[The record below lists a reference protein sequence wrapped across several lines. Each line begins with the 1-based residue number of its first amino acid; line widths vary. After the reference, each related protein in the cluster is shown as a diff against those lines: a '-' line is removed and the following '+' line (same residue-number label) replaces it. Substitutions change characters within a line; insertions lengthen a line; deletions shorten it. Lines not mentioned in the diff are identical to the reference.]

1 MESRGYLI
9 DTNVII
15 DFLAGRFS
23 GENLQFI
30 TKILS
35 SRPAISVISKIEV
48 LGFNTTTAHEKLLKS
63 FINELNI
70 IQISPEV
77 VDACIAIRKEH
88 RIKLPDA
95 LIAATCVAHQI
106 TLITRNTSD
115 FSGII
120 EIQSINPHSSSKS

>member
-1 MESRGYLI
+1 MESRRYLI

-35 SRPAISVISKIEV
+35 NRPAISVISKIEV
-48 LGFNTTTAHEKLLKS
+48 LGFNTTVTHENLLKS
-63 FINELNI
+63 FIDELTI
-70 IQISPEV
+70 IQISSEV
-77 VDACIAIRKEH
+77 VDACIAIRKLH

-95 LIAATCVAHQI
+95 LIAATCVAHQL
-106 TLITRNTSD
+106 TLITRNTND
-115 FSGII
+115 FKGMI
-120 EIQSINPHSSSKS
+120 EMQSINPHSSSKS

>member
-15 DFLAGRFS
+15 DFLAGRFT
-23 GENLQFI
+23 GKNLQFI
-30 TKILS
+30 TSIVS
-35 SRPAISVISKIEV
+35 SQPSISVISKIEV
-48 LGFNTTTAHEKLLKS
+48 LGFNTTIAHENLLKS
-63 FINELNI
+63 FIDELNI
-70 IQISPEV
+70 VQISPEV

-95 LIAATCVAHQI
+95 LIAATCIAHQL

-115 FSGII
+115 FTGIV
-120 EIQSINPHSSSKS
+120 EIKSINPHASS

>member
-1 MESRGYLI
+1 MESRRYLI

-48 LGFNTTTAHEKLLKS
+48 LGFNTTVTHENLLKS
-63 FINELNI
+63 FIDELTI
-70 IQISPEV
+70 IQISSEV
-77 VDACIAIRKEH
+77 VDACIAIRKLH

-95 LIAATCVAHQI
+95 LIAATCVAHQL
-106 TLITRNTSD
+106 TLITRNTND
-115 FSGII
+115 FKGMI
-120 EIQSINPHSSSKS
+120 EMQSINPHSSSKS